1 MGISFSIAL
10 TYVQASL
17 INAIKN
23 FLDTYLIDD
32 VHFQASP
39 NYQEIISKRS
49 FLSESVK
56 KKNPQIIVIPLLKFR
71 LDK

>member
-39 NYQEIISKRS
+39 NYQEIKI
-49 FLSESVK
+49 FLIRK
-56 KKNPQIIVIPLLKFR
+56 KKIHK
-71 LDK
+71 